1 MGGRA
6 CFGYVYDAEH
16 GSGADTDLTRDGKKS
31 PGMMVEGI
39 GTSNYSIRSS
49 PSHNTQ
55 KKCQVLLSYEVRSR
69 TMAAKV
75 KAYFSLVL
83 SQPGIVLIIRK
94 GGGTFLSRE
103 GSWKLMKG
111 L

>member
-1 MGGRA
+1 
-6 CFGYVYDAEH
+6 
-16 GSGADTDLTRDGKKS
+16 
-31 PGMMVEGI
+31 
-39 GTSNYSIRSS
+39 
-49 PSHNTQ
+49 
-55 KKCQVLLSYEVRSR
+55 
-69 TMAAKV
+69 MAAKV